1 MIFRFFAHSGDASD
15 RSDWQDLREHLEC
28 VARLGEEKAKPLGL
42 TRAAA
47 VAGLLHDLGK
57 FDPRF
62 QRYIAGAG
70 ASVDHSTAGAA
81 ILLREASPR
90 DRAAAEALAYC
101 ILGHHAGLPDRR
113 NGAPSSFAARIEGFR
128 GPLDP
133 AWREAVAIDLTGV
146 AAELAAH
153 AAKETAGFDLS
164 VAVRMIFSCL
174 VEADFL
180 DTEAFYGRLEG
191 RAPDR
196 AWPALSGLLTDFRAA
211 FDAHLA
217 TLGQAGDLNA
227 LRRDILAHVRGG
239 AALAPGLFTLTVPT
253 GGGKTLASLGFALD
267 HAAAH
272 GHRRII
278 YAIPFTSIIDQTA
291 EIFRRILG
299 PEQVL
304 EHHSAIDEEKNRER
318 QGRDKLALAMENWAA
333 PVVVTT
339 NVQLFESLFA
349 ARPSRV
355 RKLHNIAGSVI
366 VLDEAQTLP
375 RKLLRPTLA
384 MLDCLARHW
393 GCSIVLCTA
402 TQPAV
407 QEAVKSTMGA
417 LRELAPDP
425 RGLAAR
431 LRRTRMVDAGAMED
445 EALIEALAQ
454 TGQGLMIVNSRAH
467 ALALFDAGKAAGL
480 PGLLHLTTRQYAA
493 HRQEILAEVRK
504 RLDPRNPKPCRLI
517 ATSLVEAGVDLDF
530 PLVWR
535 ARAGLDQAI
544 QAAGRC
550 NREGKRP
557 REESVVTL
565 FEPVGWPTPRD
576 LAGLVG
582 DAARMWG
589 LHRDDP
595 QSPDAVEAYFRE
607 VYFRLGEAGLDAHD
621 ILGKLQATRVG
632 GLDFAFR
639 EIAETYRLIE
649 SAMAPVVIP
658 LGGAEAHVERLGRP
672 EVSSGTLARALQ
684 RHVVQVPPRA
694 RDLLIACGKAHFACP
709 ELRGDQF
716 VVLDA
721 RDLYYADSGLR
732 WEDAEYLGVE
742 QWSI

>member
-1 MIFRFFAHSGDASD
+1 MSSPFFAHSGDSSD
-15 RSDWQDLREHLEC
+15 RTNWQDLPEHLEA
-28 VARLGEEKAKPLGL
+28 VARLAEVKAEPLGL

-62 QRYIAGAG
+62 QRYIVGAG

-128 GPLDP
+128 DPLDP

-180 DTEAFYGRLEG
+180 DTEAFYAKLER

-196 AWPALSGLLTDFRAA
+196 VWPALTALLSEVRAA

-217 TLGQAGDLNA
+217 TLGQEGDLNA
-227 LRRDILAHVRGG
+227 LRRDILAHVRAG

-267 HAAAH
+267 HAAVH

-291 EIFRRILG
+291 AIFRRILG
-299 PEQVL
+299 EDLVL
-304 EHHSAIDEEKNRER
+304 EHHSAIDEEKTIRRE
-318 QGRDKLALAMENWAA
+318 GRDKLALAMENWAA

-349 ARPSRV
+349 ARPSRA

-375 RKLLRPTLA
+375 RGLLRPTLA

-407 QEAVKSTMGA
+407 REAVRGRMGP
-417 LRELAPDP
+417 LRELALDP
-425 RGLAAR
+425 RGLADR
-431 LRRTRMVDAGAMED
+431 LRRTRMVQAGAMED
-445 EALIEALAQ
+445 EALVAALAR
-454 TGQGLMIVNSRAH
+454 TAQGLVIVNSRAH
-467 ALALFDAGKAAGL
+467 ALALFEAGKAVGL

-493 HRQEILAEVRK
+493 DRQEILSDVRN
-504 RLDPRNPKPCRLI
+504 RLKDGAPCRLI

-535 ARAGLDQAI
+535 ARAGLDQQI

-550 NREGKRP
+550 NREGRRP
-557 REESVVTL
+557 REDSVVTL
-565 FEPVGWPTPRD
+565 FDPIGWPAPREI
-576 LAGLVG
+576 AGLTG
-582 DAARMWG
+582 DTDRMWD

-607 VYFRLGEAGLDAHD
+607 VYSRLGPERLDEKK
-621 ILGKLQATRVG
+621 ILDKLRPPTREG
-632 GLDFAFR
+632 ELDFAFR
-639 EIAETYRLIE
+639 EIAEAYRLIE
-649 SAMAPVVIP
+649 SAMVPVVIP
-658 LGGAEAHVERLGRP
+658 LGKAAEPVRRLERP

-694 RDLLIACGKAHFACP
+694 RDRLIACGKAHFAWP

-721 RDLYYADSGLR
+721 LDLYHADSGLR
-732 WEDAEYLGVE
+732 WEDAEYLGAE
-742 QWSI
+742 QWNI

>member
-1 MIFRFFAHSGDASD
+1 MSSAFLAHSGDPSD
-15 RSDWQDLREHLEC
+15 RTNGQDLPEHLEG
-28 VARLGEEKAKPLGL
+28 VARLAEVKAEPLGIS
-42 TRAAA
+42 RAAH

-70 ASVDHSTAGAA
+70 LSVDHSTAGAA
-81 ILLREASPR
+81 ILVREASPR

-113 NGAPSSFAARIEGFR
+113 NGAASSFDARIDGFR
-128 GPLDP
+128 DTLDP
-133 AWREAVAIDLTGV
+133 AWREAVTVDPTGI

-153 AAKETAGFDLS
+153 AAGETAGFDLS

-180 DTEAFYGRLEG
+180 DTEAFYAGRG
-191 RAPDR
+191 GPGPDR
-196 AWPALSGLLTDFRAA
+196 AWPALADLLPGFRAA

-217 TLGQAGDLNA
+217 TLGQKGDLNA
-227 LRRDILAHVRGG
+227 LRRDILAHVRAG

-272 GHRRII
+272 GHRRIL
-278 YAIPFTSIIDQTA
+278 YAIPFTAIIDQTA
-291 EIFRRILG
+291 AIFRRILG
-299 PEQVL
+299 EDLVL
-304 EHHSAIDEEKNRER
+304 EHHCAIDEEKAIRRE
-318 QGRDKLALAMENWAA
+318 GRGKLALAMENWAA

-349 ARPSRV
+349 ARPSRA

-375 RKLLRPTLA
+375 RGLLRPTLA
-384 MLDCLARHW
+384 MLDCLARRW

-407 QEAVKSTMGA
+407 REAVRGRMGP
-417 LRELAPDP
+417 LRELAPDLS
-425 RGLAAR
+425 GLAAG
-431 LRRTRMVDAGAMED
+431 LRRTRMVRAGPMED
-445 EALIEALAQ
+445 DALVAALAR
-454 TGQGLMIVNSRAH
+454 TAQGLVIVNSRAH
-467 ALALFDAGKAAGL
+467 ALALFEAGKTAGL

-493 HRQEILAEVRK
+493 HRQEILAGVRD
-504 RLDPRNPKPCRLI
+504 RLTQGAPCRLI

-550 NREGKRP
+550 NREGRRP

-565 FEPVGWPTPRD
+565 FEPVGWPTPREI
-576 LAGLVG
+576 AGLIG
-582 DAARMWG
+582 DADRMWEA
-589 LHRDDP
+589 HRDDP
-595 QSPDAVEAYFRE
+595 QSPEAAEAYFSE
-607 VYFRLGEAGLDAHD
+607 VYSRLGAERLDEKR
-621 ILGKLQATRVG
+621 ILDKLRPPTRAG

-639 EIAETYRLIE
+639 EIAEAYRLIE
-649 SAMAPVVIP
+649 SAMVPVVIP
-658 LGGAEAHVERLGRP
+658 LGEAAKEAERLGRP

-684 RHVVQVPPRA
+684 RHMVQVPPRA
-694 RDLLIACGKAHFACP
+694 RERLIACGKAHFAWP
-709 ELRGDQF
+709 DLRGDQF

-721 RDLYYADSGLR
+721 LDLYHEDSGLR
-732 WEDAEYLGVE
+732 WEDAEYLGAE
-742 QWSI
+742 QGMI

>member
-1 MIFRFFAHSGDASD
+1 M
-15 RSDWQDLREHLEC
+15 
-28 VARLGEEKAKPLGL
+28 
-42 TRAAA
+42 
-47 VAGLLHDLGK
+47 AGLLHDLGK

-70 ASVDHSTAGAA
+70 PSVDHSTAGAA
-81 ILLREASPR
+81 ILLQEAPNSP
-90 DRAAAEALAYC
+90 AAEALAYC

-113 NGAPSSFAARIEGFR
+113 NGAASSFDVRIEAFR
-128 GPLDP
+128 DPLDP
-133 AWREAVAIDLTGV
+133 SWRDAIPVDLTGV
-146 AAELAAH
+146 GAELTAH
-153 AAKETAGFDLS
+153 MSRETSSFDLS

-180 DTEAFYGRLEG
+180 DTEAFYARLEG
-191 RAPDR
+191 CEPDR
-196 AWPALSGLLTDFRAA
+196 AWPALRDILPGFQTS

-217 TLGQAGDLNA
+217 TLGQGGDVNA
-227 LRRDILAHVRGG
+227 LRRDVLAHVRAG

-272 GHRRII
+272 GHQRII

-291 EIFRRILG
+291 AIFRHILG
-299 PEQVL
+299 EVFVL

-349 ARPSRV
+349 ARTSRA
-355 RKLHNIAGSVI
+355 RKLHNIARSVI

-407 QEAVKSTMGA
+407 EEAVKGRTGA

-431 LRRTRMVDAGAMED
+431 LRRTRIVDGGAMED
-445 EALIEALAQ
+445 EALIEALGQ
-454 TGQGLMIVNSRAH
+454 TEQALVIVNSRAH
-467 ALALFDAGKAAGL
+467 ALALFEAGRTTELK
-480 PGLLHLTTRQYAA
+480 GLLHLTTRQYAA
-493 HRQEILAEVRK
+493 HRQEILGNVRD
-504 RLDPRNPKPCRLI
+504 RLKDGAPCLLI

-557 REESVVTL
+557 REQSVVTL
-565 FEPVGWPTPRD
+565 FEPVGWPMPREI
-576 LAGLVG
+576 AGLIG
-582 DAARMWG
+582 DTARMWD

-595 QSPDAVEAYFRE
+595 QSPEAVEAYFRE
-607 VYFRLGEAGLDAHD
+607 VYARLGPERLDEGK
-621 ILGKLQATRVG
+621 ILDKLRPWTRTG

-639 EIAETYRLIE
+639 EIAEAYRMIE
-649 SAMAPVVIP
+649 SAMVPVIVP
-658 LGGAEAHVERLGRP
+658 VGAAAEKVRLLGVEAIR
-672 EVSSGTLARALQ
+672 SGTIARALQ

-694 RDLLIACGKAHFACP
+694 RDRLLACGKAHYAWP

-716 VVLDA
+716 VLLDA
-721 RDLYYADSGLR
+721 LDLYHEASGLR
-732 WEDAEYLGVE
+732 WEDAEYLGAE
-742 QWSI
+742 QWNI